1 MRVRFPSPAPRRGE
15 SLWLTAIFISEIAA
29 TPFDYRSSPQKV
41 SFAPA
46 APLQARSPCLRCTT
60 NFLRKRA
67 SLFPLTQFAII
78 ASAVVAN
85 FFARAELTGELRFC
99 AAKWEFLNSQAI
111 SPGSR
116 RNAVQATSR
125 APKKVTLRLR
135 CSLINALTTLRL
147 ATNFLRKRAR
157 AWLFL
162 YDLRLVFLVSCYVAA
177 LKTGRHCKVSAG
189 FYFFSFPC
197 AALPTPPG
205 LACRLGCCSPVGSV

>member
-1 MRVRFPSPAPRRGE
+1 M
-15 SLWLTAIFISEIAA
+15 
-29 TPFDYRSSPQKV
+29 
-41 SFAPA
+41 
-46 APLQARSPCLRCTT
+46 QARSPRLRCTT
-60 NFLRKRA
+60 NFLRTGA
-67 SLFPLTQFAII
+67 SLLKRCTQFAII
-78 ASAVVAN
+78 ALAVVAN
-85 FFARAELTGELRFC
+85 FFARAEPFQENCGF
-99 AAKWEFLNSQAI
+99 AKQNGSSLNSQAI

-116 RNAVQATSR
+116 RNAVQAISR

-135 CSLINALTTLRL
+135 CSLINALTTLQL
-147 ATNFLRKRAR
+147 ATNFLRTRAR